1 MNLQGAVAV
10 ITGGTGA
17 MGTEIAKFLAEEGAT
32 VAKWDLVPDTAGHI
46 ACDVSDPN
54 SVNEAMR
61 ETVARYGTPSILVN
75 AAGVSGG
82 KSPRAVEA
90 TDDDW
95 HLVLSSTEAWHA
107 VFNVNILGVVNTSRA
122 FARLLRDHGG
132 GGAIVNISSTGGG
145 PMNNG
150 VLTAYSASKAAVNK
164 ITRIAAIDFG
174 PLGIRVNAV
183 APGTMEVRMRATGTS
198 AAPTPQGQAG
208 GGGAMDAAMAATPVE
223 RRAGRASDIAQAV
236 LSLLAADFV
245 TGEILTVDGGQML
258 ARAATTSGP
267 PPIPVAA
274 PS

>member
-1 MNLQGAVAV
+1 MNLRGAVAV

-17 MGTEIAKFLAEEGAT
+17 MGTEIAEFLGREGAA
-32 VAKWDLVPDTAGHI
+32 VVRWDLVPDAVGHI

-54 SVNEAMR
+54 SVDEAMR
-61 ETVARYGTPSILVN
+61 DTVAQYGVPTILVN

-82 KSPRAVEA
+82 KSPRATEA

-95 HLVLSSTEAWHA
+95 HLVLSSTEAWQA
-107 VFNVNILGVVNTSRA
+107 VLKVNVLGVVNTSRA
-122 FARLLRDHGG
+122 FARLLRERGL

-145 PMNNG
+145 SMNNG

-183 APGTMEVRMRATGTS
+183 APGTMEVRMRTTGTS

-208 GGGAMDAAMAATPVE
+208 GGGTMEAAMAVTPVE

-245 TGEILTVDGGQML
+245 TGEVLTVDGGQML
-258 ARAATTSGP
+258 ARAATTSGAP
-267 PPIPVAA
+267 PVPAAA